1 MLFIC
6 SMSEGSFRRF
16 WGWNRRNARLVL
28 GLNGLLTALIGEEWE
43 ASAAAGESSSANT
56 GSSQSNVPGEMQS
69 KHVGY
74 YVWRAVWYWA
84 CTSDFCNMQNWHH
97 CETFSAWL
105 GSAWW
110 WTKRVFIVFILSLLA
125 HSGALAR
132 LCVHAAVPELHP
144 TALLSVW
151 NSPAFRELCGVHGRQ
166 LLTEITVSKGAVL
179 PASNCCMWRGRWAL
193 LPPMAL
199 PAAQGCASLQ
209 RSWWGAINSN
219 QWQVAAESAVSS
231 TGWLRSDCCKHK
243 AQWLMFISQ
252 AFWFPHHVPCSWAQ
266 INWS

>member
-28 GLNGLLTALIGEEWE
+28 GLNGLLTALIEEWE
-43 ASAAAGESSSANT
+43 ASAAAGGSSSANT

-110 WTKRVFIVFILSLLA
+110 WTKRVFIVFIVSLLA

-151 NSPAFRELCGVHGRQ
+151 NSPAFRESNVEFMVDNFWQKSQWVKEQSCLPQTAACGEGGEHFSLPWPCLQHRDVQVSRGAGEEPLIPTSGR
-166 LLTEITVSKGAVL
+166 
-179 PASNCCMWRGRWAL
+179 
-193 LPPMAL
+193 
-199 PAAQGCASLQ
+199 
-209 RSWWGAINSN
+209 
-219 QWQVAAESAVSS
+219 
-231 TGWLRSDCCKHK
+231 
-243 AQWLMFISQ
+243 
-252 AFWFPHHVPCSWAQ
+252 
-266 INWS
+266 